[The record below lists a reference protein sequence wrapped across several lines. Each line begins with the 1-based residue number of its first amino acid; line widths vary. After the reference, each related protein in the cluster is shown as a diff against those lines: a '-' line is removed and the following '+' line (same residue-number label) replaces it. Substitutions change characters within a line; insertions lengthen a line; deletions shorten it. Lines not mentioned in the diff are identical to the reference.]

1 MRTIPRTAG
10 VLTVFASAGLLL
22 SPPVPAEIKVQ
33 VEGVTGQARNNVLA
47 YLSLSRYATSPDID
61 EALLHRLESR
71 AEEEIEDALQP
82 FGYYSPTITTSLRQ
96 EGGDWIAR
104 VTVQPGP
111 PTLLTQADV
120 RIDGAGADDPA
131 LVHVLDEHRL
141 QTGTQL
147 NHPAY
152 DQLKTDLLRRAVSRG
167 YLDAKYTRS
176 DLEVDPNAREARA
189 TLLLSTGE
197 RYRFGAVVID
207 QDRLDPALMLR
218 YLRFHEGE
226 WFDSGELLR
235 TQFALDDSAYF
246 GSVEV
251 LPGERDTTKLTI
263 PVTIT
268 ARGAKRNKY
277 TVGLG
282 YSTDQQWR
290 VTGTWDNRLLNS
302 EGHRLRADVAIGTNS
317 QSYGVTYTIPVGD
330 PALEKLEF
338 GAAQLY
344 SSPGD
349 VHAITTQ
356 LRAGLTQ
363 VRGRWQYVPFV
374 DLAHTESE
382 IAGTNT
388 TSNLLVPGITI
399 AQVPRGFMSNAGPQ
413 SSIGGLNPGS
423 GPINNG
429 LNATSADATGFLAEL
444 LATGQSL
451 HSDVSFFRIR
461 VRDQWSFQV
470 APKWRVVLRG
480 EVGATLVHE
489 FEQMPVSYRFFAG
502 GDQSVRGYAYQSLS
516 PVDSRGQKSG
526 GKELL
531 VLSGEIDRD
540 IRSNMA
546 IAVFCDGGNALMRFG
561 DPLAYGAG
569 VGIRYRLPFLSMG
582 IDIAKPLSNGGGNP
596 RLHLNISPVF

>member
-1 MRTIPRTAG
+1 MRANPRTTALLRLAG
-10 VLTVFASAGLLL
+10 TVGLLL
-22 SPPVPAEIKVQ
+22 SWPAPAEIKVQ
-33 VEGVTGQARNNVLA
+33 VEGVSGPVRSNVLA
-47 YLSLSRYATSPDID
+47 YLSLSRYATSTDLD
-61 EALLHRLESR
+61 EPLLRRLESR
-71 AEEEIEDALQP
+71 AEEEVEDALQP
-82 FGYYSPTITTSLRQ
+82 FGYYSPTVTTSLRQ
-96 EGGDWIAR
+96 EGSDWLAT

-111 PTLLTQADV
+111 PTLLTEATV
-120 RIDGAGADDPA
+120 RVDGAGADDPA
-131 LVHVLDEHRL
+131 LLQVLDEHHL
-141 QTGTQL
+141 QSGAQL

-152 DQLKTDLLRRAVSRG
+152 DQLKADLLRRAVSRG
-167 YLDAKYTRS
+167 YLDAKYTQS
-176 DLEVDPNAREARA
+176 NLQIDPDLREARA

-197 RYRFGAVVID
+197 RYRFGAVAID
-207 QDRLDPALMLR
+207 QDQLDPALMRR

-251 LPGERDTTKLTI
+251 LPGERDATTRTI
-263 PVTIT
+263 PVTIN
-268 ARGAKRNKY
+268 ARGTKRNKY
-277 TVGLG
+277 TMGLG

-302 EGHRLRADVAIGTNS
+302 RGHRLRADVAIGTTA

-344 SSPGD
+344 SAPGD

-374 DLAHTESE
+374 DFAHTESE
-382 IAGTNT
+382 IAGTNS
-388 TSNLLVPGITI
+388 TSNLIVPGITI
-399 AQVPRGFMSNAGPQ
+399 AQVPRGFMSNSGPQ
-413 SSIGGLNPGS
+413 SSIGGLSSGS
-423 GPINNG
+423 APLGNG
-429 LNATSADATGFLAEL
+429 VTTTSADATGFLAEL
-444 LATGQSL
+444 LVTGQSI
-451 HSDVSFFRIR
+451 HSDVTFFRIR

-480 EVGATLVHE
+480 EVGTTLVHE

-502 GDQSVRGYAYQSLS
+502 GDQSVRGYSYQSLS
-516 PVDSRGQKSG
+516 PVDSKGQRSG
-526 GKELL
+526 GKQLL
-531 VLSGEIDRD
+531 VMSGEIDRD
-540 IRSNMA
+540 VRSNMA

-582 IDIAKPLSNGGGNP
+582 IDIAKPLSNGGGSP